1 MREIAGIF
9 VCLTFI
15 FVFTN
20 AASASTVY
28 WEKDNGK
35 VDQMDNQACL
45 NLVCDEVPGGLSGY
59 ILEISVSNPS
69 AATVTDVSFPVWAVL
84 NSTSEL
90 PAGSCVVS
98 AVDLENEISPG
109 TKNVPLAKV
118 TLNGNKRGSADI
130 AVKITKMDDDFGRE
144 ISPMVQPG
152 EILVDNNEIRFHPL
166 PVVSENDELSHAD
179 QGTIDLEPDLKDGLI
194 DVDEI
199 PLPALQFD
207 SSRKRVIVEDELSPG
222 KTTTIDGEEFTI
234 PSGVI
239 VYHDPSGITTVFDSS
254 GIQLCAAE
262 DSEAKEVWTPGGP
275 KPATHVHEVPSGSI
289 VSNQGDMTYVIS
301 NKKVILVL
309 IEDGLPTETITK
321 SMEKSAPPDWPLEY
335 IEGIE
340 YTPTQDLKKFTSY
353 WTVPV
358 APSSTIPSNVICMW
372 NGLHRTTSYQ
382 GVIQP
387 VVTWNENGD
396 EFFKGRV
403 WQVTNS
409 SVVKSS
415 PISTRTGHE
424 IRGTLTWDEEMEYWK
439 VVLWDLDNYEA
450 ASLFSNIV
458 PNTDCQ
464 VALMLEGKATCN
476 SSYIF
481 GYVIFKDV
489 ALQSVTGQD
498 ITPSVELIDVYI
510 ADHWAIPTKLPW
522 LDIYANDWP
531 NSVLFRT
538 GNSVTVP
545 LPGLVNPPTDPDS
558 DYFIEDLNA
567 NERKDFDDVYL
578 YFYNIEWIEV
588 NEPIDCFDYNK
599 NTRIDFDDLY
609 LLFIEI

>member
-1 MREIAGIF
+1 
-9 VCLTFI
+9 
-15 FVFTN
+15 
-20 AASASTVY
+20 
-28 WEKDNGK
+28 
-35 VDQMDNQACL
+35 
-45 NLVCDEVPGGLSGY
+45 
-59 ILEISVSNPS
+59 
-69 AATVTDVSFPVWAVL
+69 
-84 NSTSEL
+84 
-90 PAGSCVVS
+90 
-98 AVDLENEISPG
+98 
-109 TKNVPLAKV
+109 
-118 TLNGNKRGSADI
+118 
-130 AVKITKMDDDFGRE
+130 
-144 ISPMVQPG
+144 
-152 EILVDNNEIRFHPL
+152 
-166 PVVSENDELSHAD
+166 
-179 QGTIDLEPDLKDGLI
+179 
-194 DVDEI
+194 
-199 PLPALQFD
+199 
-207 SSRKRVIVEDELSPG
+207 
-222 KTTTIDGEEFTI
+222 
-234 PSGVI
+234 
-239 VYHDPSGITTVFDSS
+239 
-254 GIQLCAAE
+254 
-262 DSEAKEVWTPGGP
+262 
-275 KPATHVHEVPSGSI
+275 
-289 VSNQGDMTYVIS
+289 
-301 NKKVILVL
+301 
-309 IEDGLPTETITK
+309 
-321 SMEKSAPPDWPLEY
+321 
-335 IEGIE
+335 
-340 YTPTQDLKKFTSY
+340 
-353 WTVPV
+353 
-358 APSSTIPSNVICMW
+358 MW